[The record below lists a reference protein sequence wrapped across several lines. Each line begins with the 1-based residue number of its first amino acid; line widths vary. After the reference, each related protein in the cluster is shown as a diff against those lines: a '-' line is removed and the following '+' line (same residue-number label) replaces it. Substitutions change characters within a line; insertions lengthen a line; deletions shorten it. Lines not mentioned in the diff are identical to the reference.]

1 MGRRRDWL
9 RRILEEMIRRIGW
22 EREEE
27 EVREGTRR
35 EEGMKTRVGRRLES
49 RRRGNMV
56 CRDEIGKKKMI
67 RGGEQ
72 QKKGEEISA
81 GRG

>member
-27 EVREGTRR
+27 EVREGNK
-35 EEGMKTRVGRRLES
+35 EG
-49 RRRGNMV
+49 RGDENKGGK
-56 CRDEIGKKKMI
+56 EIGK
-67 RGGEQ
+67 
-72 QKKGEEISA
+72 
-81 GRG
+81 